1 MTAVVGGG
9 VDERHGEL
17 PLVVAQVV
25 VLVVRAD
32 EVDVSQLGL
41 FRHGA
46 ATAAAAAG
54 RRRDDRVVVQSRRLP
69 SETIF

>member
-46 ATAAAAAG
+46 ATAAAAG